1 MNARIFHTVYSDDE
15 DGKEARFLRSDVQFD
30 DRIPT
35 QEDFDSLYEE
45 AGIEEF
51 ESDDHGEILN
61 KVWSHWNA
69 GSGNE
74 SVEFARR
81 ECEDCDEVFTGE
93 VDGEVDLRVRQN
105 NAETHEN
112 ETRHEVGHGTR
123 SLSVADIVVIED
135 TAYLCVSFGWDEID
149 VEAEA

>member
-30 DRIPT
+30 DRVPT

-45 AGIEEF
+45 AGSEEF
-51 ESDDHGEILN
+51 DMGDHTEILN

-69 GSGNE
+69 GSGEE

-93 VDGEVDLRVRQN
+93 VNDKVHLKYRQE
-105 NAETHEN
+105 NAEAHEN
-112 ETRHEVGHGTR
+112 ATGHDVGYGTR
-123 SLSVADIVVIED
+123 SLSVADVVVIED
-135 TAYLCVSFGWDEID
+135 TAYLCVSFGWEEID
-149 VEAEA
+149 VEAGE